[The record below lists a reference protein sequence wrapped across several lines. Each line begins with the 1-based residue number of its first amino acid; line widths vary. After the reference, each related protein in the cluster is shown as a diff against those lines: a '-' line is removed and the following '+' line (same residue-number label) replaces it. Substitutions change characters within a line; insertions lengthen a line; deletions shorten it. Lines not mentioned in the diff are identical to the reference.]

1 MKIIVY
7 IWAVV
12 AVVLLLAGAKVFGRK
27 KWNDEVMSL
36 DHTKSFLGWAA
47 FVILLHHCS
56 HMTIASWVN
65 PYFQRPGLEMFV
77 SVGYLMVAV
86 FFFCSGYGLYKS
98 AKAKPGFFKRF
109 IPARM
114 IPILIPT
121 AITFAFYIAFRYIRK
136 IPFDIDSPFEV
147 NAHST
152 WHPYIWYIP
161 CTLLLYLLFYI
172 GFGLF
177 KKDWIGI
184 LVVALGSVG
193 YWIYCWKMGFGSWW
207 FNTLH
212 LFLCGI
218 IFAKFEKKLIEHMKK
233 LYILRLIVLFVL
245 QHALYYIGENSWGIM
260 MDMKLNVFEYDMTL
274 IQCIFQMLSAFFFV
288 ALCLTIGLKL
298 KVGNPVL
305 RFFGK
310 MTLELYLIHGMFVHL
325 FAYYI
330 IKEGVKPVCYIDN
343 VALYVLV
350 VVVLSIPVSYAVS
363 LLDKKVGKMLKPKK

>member
-1 MKIIVY
+1 MTFTIAYVWPVI
-7 IWAVV
+7 
-12 AVVLLLAGAKVFGRK
+12 AVVLLLAGVKICGRK
-27 KWNDEVMSL
+27 KWNDDVMSL
-36 DHTKSFLGWAA
+36 DHTKCFLGWAA

-65 PYFQRPGLEMFV
+65 PYFQRPGLQMFV
-77 SVGYLMVAV
+77 SVGYLMVAM

-98 AKAKPGFFKRF
+98 SKSKPDFFKRF

-121 AITFAFYIAFRYIRK
+121 ALTFAFYIAVMFIRK
-136 IPFDIDSPFEV
+136 VPFKIDSPFES
-147 NAHST
+147 NDHST

-161 CTLLLYLLFYI
+161 CMLLMYLLFYI
-172 GFGLF
+172 GFGLI
-177 KKDWIGI
+177 KKDWAGI
-184 LVVALGSVG
+184 LVVALGSIG
-193 YWIYCWKMGFGSWW
+193 YFAFLYKVDFGTWW
-207 FNTLH
+207 YNTHH

-218 IFAKFEKKLIEHMKK
+218 IFAKYERKFIAHMKK
-233 LYILRLIVLFVL
+233 LYILRLIILFVL
-245 QHALYYIGENSWGIM
+245 QHALYYIGENIWPIM
-260 MDMKLNVFEYDMTL
+260 MELKLVKFEYMTL
-274 IQCIFQMLSAFFFV
+274 FQWIFQMLSAFFFV
-288 ALCLTIGLKL
+288 ALCLTIGLKV

-310 MTLELYLIHGMFVHL
+310 MTLEIYLIHGIFVHL

-330 IKEGVKPVCYIDN
+330 LKEGVKPVCYIDN